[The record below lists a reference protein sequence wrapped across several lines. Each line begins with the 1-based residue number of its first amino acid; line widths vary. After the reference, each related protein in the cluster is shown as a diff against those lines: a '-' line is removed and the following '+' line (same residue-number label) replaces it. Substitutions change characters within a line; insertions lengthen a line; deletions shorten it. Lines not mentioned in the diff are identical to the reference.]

1 MEVIKG
7 VKAVGSVLV
16 LNCHP
21 NLIANDAMLAVIR
34 TFLQDVQDVQDVQ
47 GRRAWGATLKNVAA
61 YWGKREWIEQVQ
73 AE

>member
-1 MEVIKG
+1 MEVIKR

-34 TFLQDVQDVQDVQ
+34 TFLQDVQ
-47 GRRAWGATLKNVAA
+47 GRRAWGANLKNVAA
-61 YWGKREWIEQVQ
+61 YWGKTGVD
-73 AE
+73 